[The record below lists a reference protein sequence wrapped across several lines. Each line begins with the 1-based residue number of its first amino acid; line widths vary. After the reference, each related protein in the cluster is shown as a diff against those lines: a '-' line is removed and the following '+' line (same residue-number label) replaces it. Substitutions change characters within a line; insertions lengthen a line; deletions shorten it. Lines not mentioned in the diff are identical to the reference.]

1 MDLAR
6 EYIDKLIKSGQ
17 LAKEKLSKPD
27 AELTFID
34 IQRALADLD
43 YVEDRL
49 QAAKILLRE
58 ELKELKNNEV

>member
-1 MDLAR
+1 MELAR

-27 AELTFID
+27 SELTFID
-34 IQRALADLD
+34 IQKTLADLD

-49 QAAKILLRE
+49 QAAKILLRD
-58 ELKELKNNEV
+58 ELKGLKNN

>member
-1 MDLAR
+1 MDLAK

-17 LAKEKLSKPD
+17 LAKEKLNKHDS
-27 AELTFID
+27 ELTFVD
-34 IQRALADLD
+34 IQKALADLD

-58 ELKELKNNEV
+58 ELKSLKNN